1 MRYFHFTDKLH
12 VFQRDVRRGFISLG
26 DGREQLHNPPC
37 AEAGSLVDL
46 HRTQTL
52 RTYIVL
58 VSADNSKHF
67 YVQYLFSNDD
77 DTFTS
82 ILIFSGHATI
92 SVLRI

>member
-52 RTYIVL
+52 RNIVL
-58 VSADNSKHF
+58 LSVDNSKHF
-67 YVQYLFSNDD
+67 YVQYLFCNDD